1 MKIGR
6 LNHVGVAVPDIE
18 AAKCNYAELYGADQ
32 ATETRDFPHLG
43 VRVAFVTLDN
53 SEIELLEPLGDESPV
68 HKFLERNPKG
78 GQHHLCFEV
87 ADIIAARDAM
97 RDRGATVLG
106 TGEPYVGAHGAP
118 VIFIHPK
125 NSNGQ
130 LIELMQAPGSN

>member
-18 AAKCNYAELYGADQ
+18 AAKQTYAELYGAVD
-32 ATETRDFPHLG
+32 ATDTKDFPHLG
-43 VRVAFVTLDN
+43 VRVAFVRLDN
-53 SEIELLEPLGDESPV
+53 SEIELLSPLGDDSPV

-87 ADIIAARDAM
+87 ADIVAARDTM
-97 RDRGATVLG
+97 VERGATVLG
-106 TGEPYVGAHGAP
+106 TGEPYVGAHGVP

-130 LIELMQAPGSN
+130 LIELMQEPGA

>member
-18 AAKCNYAELYGADQ
+18 AAKATYADLYGASE
-32 ATETRDFPHLG
+32 ATPTKDFPHLG
-43 VRVAFVTLDN
+43 VKVAFVHLEN
-53 SEIELLEPLGDESPV
+53 SEIELLSPLGDDSPV

-87 ADIIAARDAM
+87 PDIVAARDAM
-97 RDRGATVLG
+97 VEKGATVLG
-106 TGEPYVGAHGAP
+106 TGEPYIGAHGVP

-130 LIELMQAPGSN
+130 LIELMQEPSK

>member
-18 AAKCNYAELYGADQ
+18 AAKKTYADLYGATD
-32 ATETRDFPHLG
+32 ATETKDFPHLG
-43 VRVAFVTLDN
+43 VKVAFVHLDN
-53 SEIELLEPLGDESPV
+53 SEIELLEPSGADSPV

-87 ADIIAARDAM
+87 PDITAARDAM
-97 RDRGATVLG
+97 VAKGATVLG
-106 TGEPYVGAHGAP
+106 TGEPYIGAHGVP

-125 NSNGQ
+125 DSNGQ
-130 LIELMQAPGSN
+130 LIELMQEPA

>member
-18 AAKCNYAELYGADQ
+18 AAKKTYADLYGADD
-32 ATETRDFPHLG
+32 ATQTKDFPHLG
-43 VRVAFVTLDN
+43 VRVAFVHLAN
-53 SEIELLEPLGDESPV
+53 SEIELLEPLGADSPV

-87 ADIIAARDAM
+87 PDIVAARDAM
-97 RDRGATVLG
+97 VAKGATVLG
-106 TGEPYVGAHGAP
+106 TGEPYVGAHGVP

-125 NSNGQ
+125 DSHGQ
-130 LIELMQAPGSN
+130 LIELMQEPQ

>member
-18 AAKCNYAELYGADQ
+18 AAKHMYASLYGATD
-32 ATETRDFPHLG
+32 ATEVKDFPHLG

-53 SEIELLEPLGDESPV
+53 SQIELLEPLGDDSPV
-68 HKFLERNPKG
+68 HKFLARNPKG

-87 ADIIAARDAM
+87 ADIVEARDAM
-97 RDRGATVLG
+97 REKGATILG
-106 TGEPYVGAHGAP
+106 TGEPYIGAHGVP

-125 NSNGQ
+125 DSNGQ
-130 LIELMQAPGSN
+130 LIELMQEPTR

>member
-18 AAKCNYAELYGADQ
+18 AAKKTYADLYGADD
-32 ATETRDFPHLG
+32 ATETKDFPHLG
-43 VRVAFVTLDN
+43 VRVAFVHLAN
-53 SEIELLEPLGDESPV
+53 SEIELLEPLGADSPV

-87 ADIIAARDAM
+87 PDIVAPRDAM
-97 RDRGATVLG
+97 VAKGATVLG
-106 TGEPYVGAHGAP
+106 TGEPYVGAHGVP

-125 NSNGQ
+125 DSHGQ
-130 LIELMQAPGSN
+130 LIELMQEPQ

>member
-18 AAKCNYAELYGADQ
+18 AAKLTYATLYGADE
-32 ATETRDFPHLG
+32 ATETKDFPHLG
-43 VRVAFVTLDN
+43 VRVAFVHLANT
-53 SEIELLEPLGDESPV
+53 EIELLEPLGDDSPV

-87 ADIIAARDAM
+87 PDILAARDDMLAK
-97 RDRGATVLG
+97 GATVLG
-106 TGEPYVGAHGAP
+106 TGEPYIGAHGVP

-125 NSNGQ
+125 NSHGQ
-130 LIELMQAPGSN
+130 LIELMQEPKR

>member
-18 AAKCNYAELYGADQ
+18 AAKKTYADLYGATD
-32 ATETRDFPHLG
+32 ATETKDFPHLG
-43 VRVAFVTLDN
+43 VKVAFVHLDN
-53 SEIELLEPLGDESPV
+53 SEIELLEPSGADSPV

-87 ADIIAARDAM
+87 PDITAARDAM
-97 RDRGATVLG
+97 VTKGATVLG
-106 TGEPYVGAHGAP
+106 TGEPYIGAHGVP

-125 NSNGQ
+125 DSHGQ
-130 LIELMQAPGSN
+130 LIELMQEPA

>member
-18 AAKCNYAELYGADQ
+18 AAKKTYADLYGASD
-32 ATETRDFPHLG
+32 ATETKDFPQLG
-43 VRVAFVTLDN
+43 VKVAFVHLEN
-53 SEIELLEPLGDESPV
+53 SEIELLSPLGDDSPV

-87 ADIIAARDAM
+87 PDILAARDAM
-97 RDRGATVLG
+97 VARGASVLG
-106 TGEPYVGAHGAP
+106 TGEPYIGAHGVP

-125 NSNGQ
+125 DSNGQ
-130 LIELMQAPGSN
+130 LIELMQEPGA

>member
-18 AAKCNYAELYGADQ
+18 AAKATYAELYGADD
-32 ATETRDFPHLG
+32 ATQTKDFPHLG
-43 VRVAFVTLDN
+43 VRVAFVHLAN
-53 SEIELLEPLGDESPV
+53 SEIELLEPLGDDSPV

-87 ADIIAARDAM
+87 PDIVAARDAM
-97 RDRGATVLG
+97 VAKGASVLG
-106 TGEPYVGAHGAP
+106 TGEPYIGAHGVP

-125 NSNGQ
+125 NSHGQ
-130 LIELMQAPGSN
+130 LIELMQEPA

>member
-18 AAKCNYAELYGADQ
+18 AAKQMYADLYGADQ
-32 ATETRDFPHLG
+32 ATDTRDFPHLG
-43 VRVAFVTLDN
+43 VRVAFVKLEN
-53 SEIELLEPLGDESPV
+53 SEIELLEPLGATSPV

-106 TGEPYVGAHGAP
+106 TGEPYVGAHGVP

-130 LIELMQAPGSN
+130 LIELMQAPEQ

>member
-18 AAKCNYAELYGADQ
+18 AAKKTYADLYGASQ
-32 ATETRDFPHLG
+32 ATATKDFAHLG
-43 VRVAFVTLDN
+43 VRVAFVSLEN
-53 SEIELLEPLGDESPV
+53 SEIELLEPLGDASPV

-87 ADIIAARDAM
+87 PDVIAARDDMVAK
-97 RDRGATVLG
+97 GATVLG
-106 TGEPYVGAHGAP
+106 TGEPYVGAHGVP

-125 NSNGQ
+125 DSHGQ
-130 LIELMQAPGSN
+130 LIELMQEPGA

>member
-18 AAKCNYAELYGADQ
+18 AAKQMYASLYGATD
-32 ATETRDFPHLG
+32 ATAVKDFPNLG

-53 SEIELLEPLGDESPV
+53 SQIELLEPLGEDSPV
-68 HKFLERNPKG
+68 HKFLARNPKG

-87 ADIIAARDAM
+87 ADIVEARDAM
-97 RDRGATVLG
+97 REKGATILG
-106 TGEPYVGAHGAP
+106 TGEPYIGAHGVP

-130 LIELMQAPGSN
+130 LIELMQEPGR

>member
-18 AAKCNYAELYGADQ
+18 AAKATYAELYGATN
-32 ATETRDFPHLG
+32 ATETKDFPQLG
-43 VRVAFVTLDN
+43 VRVAFVSLEN
-53 SEIELLEPLGDESPV
+53 SEIELLEPLGDGSPV

-87 ADIIAARDAM
+87 PDIILARDTM
-97 RDRGATVLG
+97 RERGATVLG
-106 TGEPYVGAHGAP
+106 TGEPYIGAHGVP

-130 LIELMQAPGSN
+130 LIELMQEPDH